1 MTDWGVYVRDRS
13 RRLVGSLD
21 SWTALQLVLRYRD
34 VGSWQITAPVTTAAR
49 QLATAGNGVI
59 ITRNGVTLL
68 SGPVTSYT
76 EQWGESDPGD
86 GTLVVTGR
94 DDLID
99 LARNLAEPDPLVAGT
114 PTQANDKI
122 TGAAETVIRSYVN
135 RNIGTAA
142 RAGRTRHVMGQ
153 TPDLSRGSTV
163 TGNARYDNLL
173 DLAVALATAGGVGF
187 RATQD
192 AGGIAPLFDVFVPT
206 DRSASVLF
214 SKTGGS
220 LSAYAYTLSAPAVTR
235 ALVAGQGEG
244 IARTLVEVT
253 SSTLED
259 DWDCVARVFIDRRDT
274 DNAEGELAQEGAG
287 AIVDGGA
294 TAGLSITPVD
304 LPSQTFG
311 VHYGL
316 GDLVSVDIDG
326 STRITD
332 VLSSVTIS
340 ASSADAGE
348 TVSPVVGAGATGET
362 PAMFAA
368 LRKLGTRVGL
378 LERRV

>member
-1 MTDWGVYVRDRS
+1 VTDWGVFVRDRN
-13 RRLVGSLD
+13 RRLVASLD
-21 SWTALQLVLRYRD
+21 SWTDLQLVLRYRD
-34 VGSWQITAPVTTAAR
+34 VSSWQLTAPVSSNAR
-49 QLATAGNGVI
+49 ALATAGNGVI
-59 ITRNGVTLL
+59 VRRNGVTLL

-86 GTLVVTGR
+86 GTLVITGR

-122 TGAAETVIRSYVN
+122 TGAAETVIRSYVD

-153 TPDLSRGSTV
+153 TANLAQGSVV

-173 DLAVALATAGGVGF
+173 DLAVALATAGGIGF
-187 RATQD
+187 RAIQD
-192 AGGIAPLFDVFVPT
+192 AGGIAPLFDVYVPV
-206 DRSASVLF
+206 DRSASVVF

-220 LSAYAYTLSAPAVTR
+220 LSAYSYTLSAPTATR

-244 IARTLVEVT
+244 ILRTLVEVT
-253 SSTLED
+253 SSTLEE
-259 DWDCVARVFIDRRDT
+259 DWDAVARVFVDRRDT
-274 DNAEGELAQEGAG
+274 DNADGELTQEGAA
-287 AIVDGGA
+287 AIIDGGA
-294 TAGLSITPVD
+294 TAGLSVTPID
-304 LPSQTFG
+304 LPGQTFG

-316 GDLVSVDIDG
+316 GDIVSVDIDS

-332 VLSSVTIS
+332 VLASVKIT
-340 ASSADAGE
+340 ASADAVETISPVIGAGEAGE
-348 TVSPVVGAGATGET
+348 TLAL
-362 PAMFAA
+362 FAA
-368 LRKLGTRVGL
+368 FRRLGTRVGL